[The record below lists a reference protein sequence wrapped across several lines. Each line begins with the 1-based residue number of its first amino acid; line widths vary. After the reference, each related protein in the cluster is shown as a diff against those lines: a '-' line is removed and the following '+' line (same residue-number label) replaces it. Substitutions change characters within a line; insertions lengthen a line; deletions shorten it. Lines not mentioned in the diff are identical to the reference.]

1 MAAEDDR
8 VASVLPN
15 IYDAIQLREF
25 VHASDKPRLSREE
38 LERLT
43 RLVSVNFG
51 IEPEEPKFKGTMELP
66 KQLLTT

>member
-1 MAAEDDR
+1 MTALPQ
-8 VASVLPN
+8 VLPN

-25 VHASDKPRLSREE
+25 VDASDKPRLCREE

-66 KQLLTT
+66 EQLLTT